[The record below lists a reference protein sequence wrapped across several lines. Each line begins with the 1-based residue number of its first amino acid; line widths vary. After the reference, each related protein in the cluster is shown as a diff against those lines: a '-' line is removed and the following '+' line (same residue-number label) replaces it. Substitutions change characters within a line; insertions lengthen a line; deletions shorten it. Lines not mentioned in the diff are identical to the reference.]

1 MQLIEITQENKN
13 NSGIYCITN
22 TIDDRIYI
30 GSCKNF
36 KSRIKE
42 HINCLKRNKHN
53 NIYLQ
58 NFVNKYGIESL
69 KFHIIEFSEIIN
81 LVNIEQYYIDT
92 LNPQF
97 NICKKAYQPPVKYS
111 LTEEQIKQIAE
122 LYNEGNSGCRIAE
135 IIFNDRNQRV
145 KINKI
150 IKGESYPEYK
160 NLFNYRKYNQR
171 GRKLSEDTKKKI
183 GNANKNNP
191 NIGGKGISRK
201 SVGKLSKETIVFI
214 RKNHNIIPQSKLAL
228 KFSISKSLVKDIQM
242 RRTYNK
248 F

>member
-1 MQLIEITQENKN
+1 MQLIEITQENRN

-122 LYNEGNSGCRIAE
+122 LYNNGKTGCQIAE
-135 IIFNDRNQRV
+135 LLFNDRNYRI
-145 KINKI
+145 KINSLI
-150 IKGESYPEYK
+150 RGDSYKEYSH
-160 NLFNYRKYNQR
+160 LFNYRKYTQIGRRFSEETKNKISKANTGTTALSEKDINFIKENYLTIS
-171 GRKLSEDTKKKI
+171 GRKIAKLI
-183 GNANKNNP
+183 NKNHRTVAYY
-191 NIGGKGISRK
+191 IKT
-201 SVGKLSKETIVFI
+201 KLKYG
-214 RKNHNIIPQSKLAL
+214 L
-228 KFSISKSLVKDIQM
+228 
-242 RRTYNK
+242 
-248 F
+248 